1 MSTEETNFHHQTN
14 SDRGL
19 ASKIWQPASHRPAY
33 AQNVTNKPSDYR
45 PYNYL
50 QSVALQNG
58 GAKSV
63 QRMNGVD
70 DSYHYPHERNGDVL
84 INEKPLN
91 YHNGQWDNRRGHA
104 SRNTDINTNI
114 PSYYKEKGVRDPF
127 NRPFPRTDVDFHFK
141 ENGVASSNQAVK
153 AKPQP
158 AKESSSSLASQ
169 ITAHLAAQKAKS
181 LGGPSP
187 PKPRLNKDRVKY
199 GKEMLADSE
208 ERSLT
213 SMENASTLKQV
224 NGFSYG
230 IANEQVCSYLF
241 IIISPSKN
249 SAPYKE

>member
-1 MSTEETNFHHQTN
+1 MARETSVSTEETSFHHQSN
-14 SDRGL
+14 IDRGL
-19 ASKIWQPASHRPAY
+19 ASKIWQPASQRPAY
-33 AQNVTNKPSDYR
+33 TQNVANKPSDYR

-50 QSVALQNG
+50 QSVAVQNG

-63 QRMNGVD
+63 QRMNGID

-84 INEKPLN
+84 ISEKPLN

-104 SRNTDINTNI
+104 SRNTDMDANVT
-114 PSYYKEKGVRDPF
+114 PYYKEKSIRDPF
-127 NRPFPRTDVDFHFK
+127 NRPFPRTDVDFHYN
-141 ENGVASSNQAVK
+141 ENGAASSNQAVK
-153 AKPQP
+153 AKAQP
-158 AKESSSSLASQ
+158 TKESSSSLASQ
-169 ITAHLAAQKAKS
+169 ITAHLAAQKAKN
-181 LGGPSP
+181 LGGASP

-230 IANEQVCSYLF
+230 IANEQVSGDPFFYF
-241 IIISPSKN
+241 P
-249 SAPYKE
+249 P